1 MFDLDDSSTTYFDA
15 KTDFYADLH
24 AQSRVGRAFRI
35 AKRGFDISVSL
46 ILLFFMGSTAVV
58 LLILNPFVNPGPLF
72 YRQDRMGQ
80 GCNPFRAIKF
90 RTMLPALR
98 IDRGPFDALEVNR
111 ITTLGRVLR
120 KTRLDELPQ
129 AINVLKGE
137 MSLIGPRPDYF
148 EHAQVYLGVVPGYR
162 ERHIVKPGISG
173 YAQIEVG
180 YADGIETVQRKVNAD
195 LHYIRNASFL
205 FDTWIAWRTII
216 VVVTRKGT

>member
-1 MFDLDDSSTTYFDA
+1 MA
-15 KTDFYADLH
+15 
-24 AQSRVGRAFRI
+24 AQPLVVYRP
-35 AKRGFDISVSL
+35 L
-46 ILLFFMGSTAVV
+46 IRQRRPRNPIGWLL
-58 LLILNPFVNPGPLF
+58 
-72 YRQDRMGQ
+72 R
-80 GCNPFRAIKF
+80 
-90 RTMLPALR
+90 RTH
-98 IDRGPFDALEVNR
+98 I
-111 ITTLGRVLR
+111 
-120 KTRLDELPQ
+120 DELPQ
-129 AINVLKGE
+129 LLNVLKGE

>member
-1 MFDLDDSSTTYFDA
+1 MFDLDDTSTTYFDA
-15 KTDFYADLH
+15 KTDFYADLR
-24 AQSRVGRAFRI
+24 AKSRFGRAFRI

-46 ILLFFMGSTAVV
+46 ILLCVMGSMAVV

-90 RTMLPALR
+90 RTMLPAQS

-129 AINVLKGE
+129 PINVLKGE

-148 EHAQVYLGVVPGYR
+148 AHAQVYLSAVPGYR

-205 FDTWIAWRTII
+205 FDTWISWRTII